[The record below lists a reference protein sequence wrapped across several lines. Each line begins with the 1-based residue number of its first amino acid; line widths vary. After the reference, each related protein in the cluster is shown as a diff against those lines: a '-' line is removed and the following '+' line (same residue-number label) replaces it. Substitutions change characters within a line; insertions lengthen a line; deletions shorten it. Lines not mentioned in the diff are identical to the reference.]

1 MRIVVL
7 DSYTMNPG
15 DLNDEPLRALGDCD
29 VYLRTPPEHVLERC
43 LGADIVLTNKVVLAA
58 EHFHQLPQLR
68 YIGVLATGTN
78 VVDLEAAR
86 RHGIAVTNVPAY
98 STASVVQMVFAL
110 LLELTSQVG
119 LHNSKVQQ
127 GEWQQCDDFS
137 FTAAPLVELQEKTL
151 GIVGYGNIG
160 KGVATVARAFG
171 MKVLVHT
178 RTPKTIGPGVLHTD
192 LDTLFAQSDIV
203 SLHCPLTPSSHHM
216 VGRARLAAMR
226 PGSYLINTG
235 RGPLVDELALAEA
248 LEAGHLAGAAVDVL
262 SEEPPR
268 QGSPLIGAKNCIV
281 TPHIAWATVAA
292 RQRLLDTVIANIK
305 AFIAGE
311 PINQVN

>member
-15 DLNDEPLRALGDCD
+15 DLDDTPLRALGDCD
-29 VYLRTPPEHVLERC
+29 IYPRTPPEHVFERC
-43 LGADIVLTNKVVLAA
+43 LGADIVLTNKVVLSA

-86 RHGIAVTNVPAY
+86 RHGIVVTNVPAY

-110 LLELTSQVG
+110 LLEMTQQVG

-127 GEWQQCDDFS
+127 GEWQQCADFS
-137 FTAAPLVELQEKTL
+137 FTVAPLVELQDKTL
-151 GIVGYGNIG
+151 GIIG
-160 KGVATVARAFG
+160 FGSIGRGVAAVARAFG

-178 RTPKTIGPGVLHTD
+178 RTPSAVGTGVLHTS
-192 LDTLFAQSDIV
+192 LDNLFAQSDVI
-203 SLHCPLTPSSHHM
+203 SLHCPLTPDSHHL
-216 VGRARLAAMR
+216 VNRARLAQMR

-235 RGPLVDELALAEA
+235 RGPLVDERALAAA
-248 LEAGHLAGAAVDVL
+248 LKSGHLAGAAVDVL

-268 QGSPLIGAKNCIV
+268 QGSPLLGANNCIV
-281 TPHIAWATVAA
+281 TPHIAWATTAA
-292 RQRLLDTVIANIK
+292 RQRLLDTVIANIR
-305 AFIAGE
+305 AFIDGK
-311 PINQVN
+311 PVNQVN